1 MKSGDLDSMSVDEL
15 FSLDERAPLDPAGS
29 AALDDEFHA
38 QQQKFERLNRY
49 YDEVVA
55 ELRALLDPSHDEG
68 N

>member
-1 MKSGDLDSMSVDEL
+1 MKSGDLDSMPVDEL

-29 AALDDEFHA
+29 AVLDDEFHA

-55 ELRALLDPSHDEG
+55 ELRALLDQSHDEG